1 MMVRPAGRRSD
12 MGDSVLSHADGVGT
26 SLQWIYNGRTG
37 KEVPSNF
44 DAKAQFM
51 AGLDVR
57 AKKPAT

>member
-1 MMVRPAGRRSD
+1 